1 MNNEYQEQNK
11 SLGPKTSIGVAMPQH
26 QQAQNLPQ
34 SVGKGRP
41 VDVVYVVDA
50 TESMTPYIQGVRAAL
65 KSGIDAL
72 ISYGLKVML
81 GLIVFRDELMGDMPE
96 ITPLGAP
103 PILIKQTLDSCIARD
118 GGDVPESSLKA
129 IKRAIEMPGQRGKAQ
144 RVLLLVT
151 DAPPHDPE
159 GDLTSAHVSALL
171 KQHRALLFACAPP
184 IEPFTTLVNQT
195 GGILYPIRRDL
206 NETSFKDML
215 ASLAEHTHVTLT
227 ALADAELAEHARKAA
242 RNTIIYS

>member
-72 ISYGLKVML
+72 ISYGLNVML

-96 ITPLGAP
+96 ITPIGT
-103 PILIKQTLDSCIARD
+103 PIETIKNLLDACIARD
-118 GGDVPESSLKA
+118 GGDAPESSLPALKQ
-129 IKRAIEMPGQRGKAQ
+129 AIEMPGQRPQAL
-144 RVLLLVT
+144 RVLCHVT
-151 DAPPHDPE
+151 DSSCHNPE
-159 GDLTSAHVSALL
+159 RTLTSDHVSSLL
-171 KQHRALLFACAPP
+171 KQHKVLLFGCCPQ
-184 IEPFTTLVNQT
+184 IEPYVSLINQT
-195 GGILYPIRRDL
+195 GGILYPINTRL
-206 NETSFKDML
+206 NSGSFREMFSML
-215 ASLAEHTHVTLT
+215 AERTHKTILD
-227 ALADAELAEHARKAA
+227 LADADLAEHARKAA